1 MISFFIPGPPVGKG
15 RPRATRS
22 GRMYT
27 PAKTVKYES
36 LVALAAH
43 EAMLGAIPL
52 SGPVR
57 VTINIFCEVAQSW
70 SQKKKNA
77 ALDGTL
83 KPTGKPDFDNIAKAV
98 ADAMNGVIYQD
109 DKQIVWALITKQY
122 SATPGVE
129 VHVSNCI

>member
-43 EAMLGAIPL
+43 EAMLGAVPL

-57 VTINIFCEVAQSW
+57 VTINIFMEVPQSW
-70 SQKKKNA
+70 SQKKKDAALSGEIKAIGRIDWDNA
-77 ALDGTL
+77 AKACCDG
-83 KPTGKPDFDNIAKAV
+83 
-98 ADAMNGVIYQD
+98 MNGVIYQD
-109 DKQIVWALITKQY
+109 DRQIVWALVTKQY

-129 VHVSNCI
+129 VHVSEA